1 MIPAVCRA
9 TLGNSAEHTTHH
21 IHHTMNRQQT
31 DNPTPPAELAITRE
45 PEFPGQVV
53 WQQGRTLGIAPD
65 EATAHAAAAACR
77 EVQ

>member
-1 MIPAVCRA
+1 
-9 TLGNSAEHTTHH
+9 
-21 IHHTMNRQQT
+21 MNRQQT
-31 DNPTPPAELAITRE
+31 DNPTPPAELTITRE

-53 WQQGRTLGIAPD
+53 WQQGAMLGIAPD